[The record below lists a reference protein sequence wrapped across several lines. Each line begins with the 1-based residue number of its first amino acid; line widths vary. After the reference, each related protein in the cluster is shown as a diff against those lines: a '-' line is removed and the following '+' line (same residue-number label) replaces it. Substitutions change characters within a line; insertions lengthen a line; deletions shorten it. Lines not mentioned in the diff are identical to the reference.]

1 MMNVGLHHR
10 GVDPQ
15 LAAVLH
21 AELHGSPHDE
31 VIYGLEHRRRQPV
44 EGVMLGHILAVE
56 IGELAQ
62 RYPIGDAFAQPQFF
76 ERIRTSAR
84 NTCGAV
90 RPRRPLSGSFRPRKR
105 SQRTRACHR
114 SAP

>member
-31 VIYGLEHRRRQPV
+31 LIDGLERRRRQPI
-44 EGVMLGHILAVE
+44 EGIMLGHILAVK

-62 RYPIGDAFAQPQFF
+62 RYSIGDAFAQLAIMPVSSAS
-76 ERIRTSAR
+76 ER
-84 NTCGAV
+84 V
-90 RPRRPLSGSFRPRKR
+90 RATPVPR
-105 SQRTRACHR
+105 
-114 SAP
+114 